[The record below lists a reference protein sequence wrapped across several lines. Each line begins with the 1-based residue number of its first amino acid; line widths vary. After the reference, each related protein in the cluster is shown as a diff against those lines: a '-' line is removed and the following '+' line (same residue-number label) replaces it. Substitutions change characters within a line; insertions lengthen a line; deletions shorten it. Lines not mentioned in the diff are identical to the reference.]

1 MASSAQNQDLSD
13 ASTRHPATN
22 VNVANTTTSLST
34 NSNTVR
40 NHNETLPV
48 VQGVN
53 PQMPINVPRQELPSA
68 VGINTG
74 AVVIGRENDASNTTN
89 REPGRARSAS
99 GNRRRNRRRRRRAR
113 SAGNATSNRTN
124 HQHLDQNEL
133 QRTSLAGNYN
143 LPRGSTT
150 NIQLSSGGNSTNRT
164 NPSTTATTT
173 PDGPEEEATKC
184 QVRKLSSRFNT
195 II

>member
-1 MASSAQNQDLSD
+1 LSSSAQNQDSSD
-13 ASTRHPATN
+13 ASTRRSATN
-22 VNVANTTTSLST
+22 VNGSNTTTCLST

-53 PQMPINVPRQELPSA
+53 PQMPISVPRPELPSSA
-68 VGINTG
+68 IDINTG
-74 AVVIGRENDASNTTN
+74 VVVIGRENDASNATN
-89 REPGRARSAS
+89 REPGRTRSTS

-113 SAGNATSNRTN
+113 SAGNASSSRTN

-143 LPRGSTT
+143 LPRANT
-150 NIQLSSGGNSTNRT
+150 NNNQFTSGGNSTNRT
-164 NPSTTATTT
+164 NSSTTVTSTL
-173 PDGPEEEATKC
+173 DGPEEEATKC
-184 QVRKLSSRFNT
+184 QVR
-195 II
+195 